1 MKGLPVVL
9 MFEKKQLL
17 RLIRIYATKQK
28 GWLTRKKKGLLNE
41 DPLSGGRGSLTY
53 NIKKNH

>member
-28 GWLTRKKKGLLNE
+28 GWLTRKKKV
-41 DPLSGGRGSLTY
+41 SS
-53 NIKKNH
+53 